1 MEGRGAGP
9 LAALDRLA
17 GALGDLVAYAFAV
30 VVAITA
36 YEVVMRYGFSAPT
49 TWVHELSV
57 MLSAIAFVFGG
68 PYAHRLR
75 RHIAIT
81 ALHERLPPR
90 GRAAL
95 DALNSALVLVALGF
109 ISYAAIGQAELA
121 IEVRETT
128 GTASNL
134 PIPMVVKTLFAAGAV
149 LMAAQ
154 TALHVLQDLA
164 ALRRGAPREPAP

>member
-1 MEGRGAGP
+1 MFDLRASIR
-9 LAALDRLA
+9 LDALDRLA
-17 GALGDLVAYAFAV
+17 GAIGNIVAYGFAI

-36 YEVVMRYGFSAPT
+36 FEVVMRYGFSSPT

-75 RHIAIT
+75 QHIAIT
-81 ALHERLPPR
+81 ALYERLPPR
-90 GRAAL
+90 SRVAL
-95 DALNSALVLVALGF
+95 DAVNSLLILVVLGF
-109 ISYAAIGQAELA
+109 ISYAAINQAGQA

-154 TALHVLQDLA
+154 TALHLVRDLMVLKGDRE
-164 ALRRGAPREPAP
+164 ALPR